1 MLLYDFSHT
10 SHSRAR
16 TGVQRVALELHR
28 ALQQLP
34 QAVQEITYDPHSR
47 SWRPLRNW
55 ELQSLVAPA
64 QATKRRGAYWPW
76 PAQLRGYLD
85 RFRRSNQ
92 STFPLPQN
100 PTGFFTPEIFTQ
112 RTAQMLPSLFRQLSC
127 PKVALFHDAIS
138 LRMPDLA
145 PASAVGRFPAY
156 LAELHGFDGVVA
168 VSEDSCQSLIGY
180 WDWAG
185 WKNHPP
191 VMVSSLGLDHLIPES
206 LSTPD
211 RTPSS
216 VNDAPPTILCVGSI
230 EGRKNH
236 LTLLNACE
244 QLWRRGLQFNL
255 RLIGSLQRETGRAA
269 KDRLEVLQRENRPIT
284 YDGWISDQ
292 DLQNAYAESA
302 FTVYPS
308 LLEGFGLPVWES
320 LIHARPCICSAEG
333 ATGETASGGGC
344 LTTDPRSTESLA
356 QAIQTLL
363 EDADLRQRL
372 TSEASQR
379 LPPRWSACAQRLID
393 WMAELPSS
401 NAN

>member
-1 MLLYDFSHT
+1 MLLYDLSHT

-16 TGVQRVALELHR
+16 TGVQRVALELRR

-34 QAVQEITYDPHSR
+34 HPLQEVTYDPHGQ

-55 ELQSLVAPA
+55 ELQSLAVPPKAA
-64 QATKRRGAYWPW
+64 KRRGAYWPW
-76 PAQLRGYLD
+76 RAQLRGLLD
-85 RFRRSNQ
+85 RVGRTSQ
-92 STFPLPQN
+92 STFPLPAD
-100 PTGFFTPEIFTQ
+100 PAGFFTPEIFTQ
-112 RTAQMLPSLFRQLSC
+112 RTGQMLPALFRQLSC

-138 LRMPDLA
+138 LRMPNLA

-156 LAELHGFDGVVA
+156 LAELHDFDGIMA
-168 VSEDSCQSLIGY
+168 VSEDSRQSLISY

-191 VMVSSLGLDHLIPES
+191 VIVSSLGLDHLVPEHLPAS
-206 LSTPD
+206 ETQRSPANAE
-211 RTPSS
+211 
-216 VNDAPPTILCVGSI
+216 VPTILCVGSI

-244 QLWRRGLQFNL
+244 QLWNSGQRFNL
-255 RLIGSLQRETGRAA
+255 RLIGTLQRETGRAA
-269 KDRLEVLQRENRPIT
+269 INRLEALQNQNRPIT
-284 YDGWISDQ
+284 YDGWISDH
-292 DLQNAYAESA
+292 DLQIAYAESA

-344 LTTDPRSTESLA
+344 LTIDTRSTESMA
-356 QAIQTLL
+356 SAIQRLL
-363 EDADLRQRL
+363 EDPDLRQKL
-372 TSEASQR
+372 TAEASDR
-379 LPPRWSACAQRLID
+379 SPPRWSACAQRLVD
-393 WMAELPSS
+393 WMAKLPSS
-401 NAN
+401 NSN